1 MPAPRRALATSVR
14 AQKCG
19 MVMSVTTQIIFPYMS
34 DARAPATDVHMTPQD
49 AGMARSFWLILSALL
64 IGVNGVR
71 DSRGMVG
78 GEVGDNEYSHIS
90 TR

>member
-1 MPAPRRALATSVR
+1 MWDNACPPQSARDVGRSVR

-34 DARAPATDVHMTPQD
+34 DARASAMAVHMTPQD

-64 IGVNGVR
+64 IEDNG
-71 DSRGMVG
+71 
-78 GEVGDNEYSHIS
+78 
-90 TR
+90 